1 MRLIVT
7 FAHAYL
13 QVLSALIPRVLRAL
27 RDSVVSLTLTVC
39 PALLRAQPASSPR
52 PAPLAGGGGGGGD
65 IPAFSVQVQPALEL
79 ADTA

>member
-1 MRLIVT
+1 MRPIVT
-7 FAHAYL
+7 VVHAYL

-39 PALLRAQPASSPR
+39 PALLRALPVSSPR
-52 PAPLAGGGGGGGD
+52 PAPLAGGGGGGD
-65 IPAFSVQVQPALEL
+65 IPAFSVQAQPALEL